1 MASTTISA
9 ATAAGASVV
18 PSSSSSSRTRQWGSH
33 SRAIN
38 FCVVSKPKLRMVSS
52 TVSRLN
58 FGAGRSC
65 SVVTNSLQREVI
77 DSRQHCQ
84 PVTGAASV
92 ALYVLVVLYYG
103 LYLLCSKVADGSSH
117 DSVATE
123 RKHDMPAQLNA
134 DAIERFAKEEI
145 SPPTPVE
152 AVTEFMT
159 QVSNLVKLVDSRDII
174 ELQLKQQDC
183 ELIIR
188 KKEAMPHQPA
198 PAPVIM
204 MQSHGISPVTHSQ
217 SVSPPPAAPP
227 SSSPAGAL
235 PAPSTPA
242 AATATSVKP
251 SHPRIKSPMA
261 GTFYGSPGP
270 GQPAFV
276 KVGDKVHKGQVLCI
290 IEAMKLMNEI
300 EADLA
305 GTVVEIL
312 LDDAKPVSIDQP
324 LFVIQP

>member
-38 FCVVSKPKLRMVSS
+38 FCVVSKPKLRM
-52 TVSRLN
+52 
-58 FGAGRSC
+58 
-65 SVVTNSLQREVI
+65 
-77 DSRQHCQ
+77 
-84 PVTGAASV
+84 
-92 ALYVLVVLYYG
+92 
-103 LYLLCSKVADGSSH
+103 YLPRTICEGGDI
-117 DSVATE
+117 T
-123 RKHDMPAQLNA
+123 
-134 DAIERFAKEEI
+134 
-145 SPPTPVE
+145 PTPVE

-227 SSSPAGAL
+227 SSAPVGAL